1 VHGIVQDGGDDAAID
16 ERTATSDR
24 ADHVPVLR
32 PAPLQSGD
40 EVRLVSPASPP
51 DLDGVRQT
59 QRTLESWGLKVSLGD
74 NVFRRYGYLAGTDE
88 ERLADLNSALR
99 DTSVRAIIA
108 TRGGKGAYRIADQLD
123 FVAARTDPKFL
134 VGFSDITIL
143 HMSLWRHSRV
153 VGLHG
158 ALYTDET
165 SGTETHLGG
174 DSLRAA
180 LMTPGPT
187 TITARAQEPTSQLTT
202 SGTVRGPL
210 LGGNL
215 DMVAAGAGWALPDLR
230 GAILFLEAVDL
241 YLGQVDRQLT
251 MLRKAGH
258 LDGIKGVAIGQFT
271 NFKPSKGIT
280 IVSLLD
286 DHLSRLGVPVL
297 GGLPLGHG
305 NRPAT
310 VPLGAT
316 ATLDAAA
323 RALTVD

>member
-1 VHGIVQDGGDDAAID
+1 MHGIVQDGGDDAAID

-32 PAPLQSGD
+32 PAPLRIGD

-51 DLDGVRQT
+51 DLDSVRQT
-59 QRTLESWGLKVSLGD
+59 QRTLESWGFKVGLGD

-99 DTSVRAIIA
+99 DTAVRAIVA
-108 TRGGKGAYRIADQLD
+108 TRGGKGAHRIADQLD

-165 SGTETHLGG
+165 SSTEPLLRG
-174 DSLRAA
+174 DPLRAA
-180 LMTPGPT
+180 LMTPGRT
-187 TITARAQEPTSQLTT
+187 TITAREEEPTSRLTT
-202 SGTVRGPL
+202 SGVVRGPL

-215 DMVAAGAGWALPDLR
+215 DMVAAGAGWALPDLH

-271 NFKPSKGIT
+271 NFKASKGIT

-316 ATLDAAA
+316 ATLDTAA
-323 RALTVD
+323 RTLTVE